1 MPDDKPALPDDKR
14 ALPDDKP
21 SFGTAEPNE
30 PITRADFERAVRFL
44 NLSDLEIRDTLLRL
58 AAQVVALTDE
68 LVRRIDKVEPEP
80 AAPNTPAR
88 EVTNTVECAVVD
100 AVPVTLAKIRAA
112 EVRDTGRV
120 WIEIDQENKYDV
132 TSPDIPCAEL
142 LHLCQARCCRMGFP
156 LSTADLDEGVIR
168 WDYGQPYMIRQRAS
182 DGFCVHNDPDTH
194 GCTVHAHRPLVCR
207 KYDCREDVRV
217 WIDYEKRIPA
227 PNGVGD
233 REQKD
238 FDLMERVR
246 KRHEA
251 MIVENAALVQ
261 VFPDKEPHTGPALP
275 QDLRLFHKRPPGA

>member
-1 MPDDKPALPDDKR
+1 MPDDKPALPDDK
-14 ALPDDKP
+14 PI
-21 SFGTAEPNE
+21 FGTAPPTEPV
-30 PITRADFERAVRFL
+30 TRADFERAVRFL

-80 AAPNTPAR
+80 AEANTPAR
-88 EVTNTVECAVVD
+88 EVTKTVENAVVD
-100 AVPVTLAKIRAA
+100 AVPETLAKIRAA

-132 TSPDIPCAEL
+132 TGPDIPCAEL

-168 WDYGQPYMIRQRAS
+168 WDYGQPYMIRQRAT
-182 DGFCVHNDPDTH
+182 DGFCVHNDPTTH
-194 GCTVHAHRPLVCR
+194 GCTVHAQRPLVCR

-227 PNGVGD
+227 PNDGRD
-233 REQKD
+233 RGQKE

-251 MIVENAALVQ
+251 MIVENNALVQ
-261 VFPDKEPHTGPALP
+261 VYPDDAPHTGPTLP
-275 QDLRLFHKRPPGA
+275 PETRLFRKRPSGY